1 MNAGRTKVSR
11 WIIALGLAWCAGA
24 LAQQTAPSTNA
35 TTGATPVA
43 ANPVTAAPMA
53 APSVT
58 LVPAA
63 TMNVAATGAP
73 PSASAAAVPPGVP
86 AAGVAVLASATPAPA
101 AVPTPAPL
109 TKPTLVAQDTLNG
122 ADTAWMMTSTALVL
136 LMTLPGIAL
145 FYAGMVRKKSVL
157 NTMASVVAICALVSL
172 LWFAVGYSMAFTP
185 GSAWIGNGSRMWF
198 SGLDYFKEGKV
209 MVSHIAPNI
218 PEAVYAMYQLTF
230 AIITAALVVGAF
242 VERMKFSAMLWFIGM
257 WSLVIY
263 APIAHWVWEPG
274 GWLAQLGALDFAGG
288 SVVHINAGIAGLVC
302 AYFLGPRR
310 GYGRE
315 AFEPY
320 SLGLTMAGAGLLWV
334 GWFGFN
340 AGSAVA
346 ADGRAGLAMAVTHIA
361 AAAGAMT
368 WMLSEWVVRARPSL
382 LGLCSGVVAGL
393 VAITPA
399 AGFVTPASA
408 LLIGAVAGVAC
419 YWGATGLKR
428 LLGAD
433 DSLDVF
439 GVHGI
444 GGIVGSLLTG
454 LLASKGIGG
463 VEGSVLTQAVGV
475 LAVIVYSLVGTTLL
489 LLLTRVIVG
498 LRVDEQSELT
508 GLDVAQHRERLGG

>member
-1 MNAGRTKVSR
+1 MRIGWLRTG
-11 WIIALGLAWCAGA
+11 ILALGIAWQALAW
-24 LAQQTAPSTNA
+24 AQQPAAAPDQGVP
-35 TTGATPVA
+35 GAPGAAAAAAPARVA
-43 ANPVTAAPMA
+43 AA
-53 APSVT
+53 
-58 LVPAA
+58 L
-63 TMNVAATGAP
+63 
-73 PSASAAAVPPGVP
+73 
-86 AAGVAVLASATPAPA
+86 
-101 AVPTPAPL
+101 PAPL
-109 TKPTLVAQDTLNG
+109 ALSKPSLVPQDTLSS

-136 LMTLPGIAL
+136 LMTLPGVAL

-157 NTMASVVAICALVSL
+157 NTMASVVAITALVSL
-172 LWFAVGYSMAFTP
+172 LWFAVGYSIAFTP
-185 GSAWIGNGSRMWF
+185 GSSWLGSGSRMGF
-198 SGLDYFKEGKV
+198 SGLDYLKESGKV

-218 PEAVYAMYQLTF
+218 PESVYAMYQLSF
-230 AIITAALVVGAF
+230 AIITAALVIGAF

-257 WSLVIY
+257 WSLVVY

-274 GWLAQLGALDFAGG
+274 GWLAKLGALDFAGG
-288 SVVHINAGIAGLVC
+288 SVVHINAGVAGLVC

-315 AFEPY
+315 PFEPY

-361 AAAGAMT
+361 AAAGALA
-368 WMLSEWVVRARPSL
+368 WMFSEWIVRARPSL
-382 LGLCSGVVAGL
+382 LGLCSGLVAGL
-393 VAITPA
+393 VAVTPA
-399 AGFVTPASA
+399 AGFVSPASA

-454 LLASKGIGG
+454 ALASKSISG
-463 VEGSVLTQAVGV
+463 VEGNILTQAIGVG
-475 LAVIVYSLVGTTLL
+475 AVMAYSLVMTAVLL
-489 LLLTRVIVG
+489 MVTKLIVG
-498 LRVDEQSELT
+498 LRVGEQAELS
-508 GLDVAQHRERLGG
+508 GLDIAQHRERLGG